1 MVRLLAKIF
10 IKDNKNYT
18 DGKVRTAYGYICG
31 GLGIFFNLVL
41 FTGKFLA
48 GTLSGSVAVTAD
60 AFNNLSDAG
69 SSFISLIG
77 FRLAA
82 QKPDPGH
89 PFGHGRFE
97 YIASLIISIII
108 IIMGF
113 ELGRDSVLKILSPE
127 AVEYSTLTFI
137 VLGISICV
145 KLYMFFYNTATG
157 KKIDSST
164 MRATALDSISDT
176 IATFAVLV
184 SAIISAST
192 GIVIDGWMGLAVAVF
207 IFITGATSA
216 KDTIDSLLGTPPSED
231 FVKMICD
238 IVMSHEGIIGI
249 HDMIVHNY
257 GPGRTFISLH
267 AEIPSDCDILS
278 AHDEIDNIEREITE
292 KTGCFVTIHMDPI
305 DVRDEL
311 TNETKQ
317 EVREIIDV
325 ISPAI
330 SFHDFRMVSGPTHT
344 NVIFDIVVPHDYK
357 YSDEELVKIISEK
370 IHEENENYY
379 AVINVDKDF
388 ISHGTE

>member
-1 MVRLLAKIF
+1 MVSLLARFF
-10 IKDNKNYT
+10 IKNYKNYT
-18 DGKVRTAYGYICG
+18 DGETRTAYGYLCG

-41 FTGKFLA
+41 FGGKFLA
-48 GTLSGSVAVTAD
+48 GSLSGSVAVTAD

-69 SSFISLIG
+69 SSLISLIG

-82 QKPDPGH
+82 QKPDPDH

-108 IIMGF
+108 IVMGF
-113 ELGRDSVLKILSPE
+113 ELGRDSVLKIITPE
-127 AVEYSTLTFI
+127 PVEYGTLTFAI
-137 VLGISICV
+137 LGVSIAV
-145 KLYMFFYNTATG
+145 KLYMFFYNTSTG

-176 IATFAVLV
+176 AATAAVLV
-184 SAIISAST
+184 SAVISAST
-192 GIVIDGWMGLAVAVF
+192 GLQIDGFMGLAVAVF
-207 IFITGATSA
+207 ILITGVTSA
-216 KDTIDSLLGTPPSED
+216 KDTIDSLLGTPPSEE

-278 AHDEIDNIEREITE
+278 AHDEIDNIERDITE
-292 KTGCFVTIHMDPI
+292 KTGCLVTIHMDPI

-311 TNETKQ
+311 TNETKE
-317 EVREIIDV
+317 EVREIIDN
-325 ISPAI
+325 ISTDI

-344 NVIFDIVVPHDYK
+344 NVIFDIVVPQNCE
-357 YSDEELVKIISEK
+357 YSDDELKKIISEK
-370 IHEENENYY
+370 IHSENENYY

-388 ISHGTE
+388 ISHGT